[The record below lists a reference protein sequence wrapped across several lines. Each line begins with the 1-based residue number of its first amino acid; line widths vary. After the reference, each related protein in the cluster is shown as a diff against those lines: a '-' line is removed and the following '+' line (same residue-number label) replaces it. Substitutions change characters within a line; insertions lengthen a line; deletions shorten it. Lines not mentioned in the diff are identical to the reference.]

1 MPLRWWDAK
10 DMSIDSEPALNPG
23 EVGPGTERRVR
34 PVPEHLDRVGQ
45 SEGNERAQGS
55 PRVIPTDPD
64 PVRERIARERA
75 GESMGDAVDRSVYD
89 EPSFNAARTAAAAP
103 SSTPAQGLTFA
114 SWYADRLAATGFVR
128 SWVVV
133 LLLAVAAGPT
143 AVVAVFLSG
152 VGSGLGD
159 FSQWV
164 TLTVVGPVA
173 EEVLKVVCVTVAL
186 ERAPWLFRSRAQF
199 LAVGLAAGLAFA
211 AIENLLYLFVYI
223 PDPSPLIVA
232 WRWTVCVVLHTGCS
246 AIAAMGLAHAW
257 RAARAQLQ
265 RPNIESAFPFLL
277 AAIIIHG
284 LYNSAAIA
292 MSLAGVF

>member
-1 MPLRWWDAK
+1 
-10 DMSIDSEPALNPG
+10 
-23 EVGPGTERRVR
+23 
-34 PVPEHLDRVGQ
+34 VPEHLDHPMQ
-45 SEGNERAQGS
+45 SEGNERAQRS

-89 EPSFNAARTAAAAP
+89 EPSFNAGRPAAAH
-103 SSTPAQGLTFA
+103 GLTFA

-152 VGSGLGD
+152 VGTGLGD
-159 FSQWV
+159 FSEWV

-246 AIAAMGLAHAW
+246 AIAAMGLAHTW

-284 LYNSAAIA
+284 LYNAAAIA